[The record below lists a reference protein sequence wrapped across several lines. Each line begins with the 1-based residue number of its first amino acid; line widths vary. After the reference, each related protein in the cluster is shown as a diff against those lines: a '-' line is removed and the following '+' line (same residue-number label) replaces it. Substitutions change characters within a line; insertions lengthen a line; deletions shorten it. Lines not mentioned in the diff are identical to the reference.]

1 MSARPSSS
9 LRRRLSVVAVLGI
22 AGAATLSA
30 CGSSDDDGGDA
41 GGGTLRVT
49 TLGLCNEVVYWAQEK
64 GLFADHGVE
73 VELVKSTGGAAA
85 LTALQSGDIDLAF
98 ANPFSTMLAIDQ
110 GLDLKWIATAYETTT
125 NEADAANA
133 MVVAKD
139 GGVAKAADL
148 EGKTIGVNEV
158 GGINQIISSQWMKLN
173 GGDPGTVKFV
183 ALPFNELASAVAS
196 GKVAAAQVP
205 AQNVDPKLG
214 LVSLG
219 DPYVAVGE
227 GEGLVFAGYVATGK
241 EAKDKE
247 KELTAFQDALI
258 ETNAAFNDPAND
270 DERFAIASAQCKQD
284 AAVLET
290 LPENIYEAKV
300 DTDALERMGAILVDQ
315 GRLDDPP
322 APEDFV
328 PSFVET
334 K

>member
-1 MSARPSSS
+1 MSAPRSSSS
-9 LRRRLSVVAVLGI
+9 LRRRIAVAAVLGLS
-22 AGAATLSA
+22 ATTALAA
-30 CGSSDDDGGDA
+30 CGSSDDGDGDGP
-41 GGGTLRVT
+41 LRVT

-73 VELVKSTGGAAA
+73 VDLVKSTGGAAA

-125 NEADAANA
+125 EEADAANA

-139 GGVAKAADL
+139 AGIADAAGL
-148 EGKTIGVNEV
+148 NGKTIGVNEV
-158 GGINQIISSQWMKLN
+158 GGINQIVTSQWMKLT
-173 GGDPGTVKFV
+173 GGDPASVKFV
-183 ALPFNELASAVAS
+183 ALPFNELASAVAT

-227 GEGLVFAGYVATGK
+227 GNGLVFAGYVATGK
-241 EAKDKE
+241 EAKGRE
-247 KELTAFQDALI
+247 KDIKAFQEALI

-270 DERFAIASAQCKQD
+270 DERFKIASAQCKQD
-284 AAVLET
+284 AAVLAT

-315 GRLDDPP
+315 DRLDDPP
-322 APEDFV
+322 SPSDFV
-328 PSFVET
+328 PSFVST

>member
-1 MSARPSSS
+1 MSARHASP
-9 LRRRLSVVAVLGI
+9 LRRRLAVVGLLGL
-22 AGAATLSA
+22 GVSTTLAA
-30 CGSSDDDGGDA
+30 CGSSSDDKA
-41 GGGTLRVT
+41 GADGGTLRVT

-125 NEADAANA
+125 VEADAANA

-139 GGVAKAADL
+139 AGISDAAGL
-148 EGKTIGVNEV
+148 NGKTIGVNEV
-158 GGINQIISSQWMKLN
+158 GGINQIASSQWMKLE
-173 GGDPGTVKFV
+173 GGDPSSVKFV

-205 AQNVDPKLG
+205 AQNVDPELG

-219 DPYVAVGE
+219 DPYVVAGE
-227 GEGLVFAGYVATGK
+227 GSSLVFAGYVATGK
-241 EAKDKE
+241 EAKAKE
-247 KELTAFQDALI
+247 KDLKAFQDALI
-258 ETNAAFNDPAND
+258 ETNEAFNDPAND
-270 DERFAIASAQCKQD
+270 DERFKLASAQCKQD
-284 AAVLET
+284 PAVLKT
-290 LPENIYEAKV
+290 LPENIYEARV
-300 DTDALERMGAILVDQ
+300 DTGALERMGEILVGQD
-315 GRLDDPP
+315 RLDDPP
-322 APEDFV
+322 SPDDFV
-328 PSFVET
+328 PSYVTT